1 MAAGRLRIGVG
12 LTALLLLVN
21 LFSRPINACEKEI
34 EDDVCPQREG
44 FDKDCEQRCQQEH
57 PHRLSSA
64 CHLRSTGTLLSF
76 FGIKSF
82 ICKCKLPGQ
91 FCNAANDNTIQR
103 RSFSLQD
110 LTYHSTL
117 VPLSANAACT
127 KPTTSSLSCRDDY
140 GEMECAWQRSEG
152 NWYVAEPRS
161 TMPFAPD
168 EAPSGALLCGFSKRD
183 SKNLAWAMGYRST
196 VFQIS
201 IVFTNITDGDVV
213 LLDDVTAQFNEC
225 STPTKA
231 MPLVSRSNADSS
243 YTVFSIL
250 RGANMTKTS
259 AVGKSVKKPFERRS
273 RNLNGE
279 ATSNK
284 AARRRFCKR
293 GKCMSI
299 VHAASTSTAQLD
311 RMCVGRI
318 GVLQCREKCWKNG
331 VNGKFARCI
340 RQHESPFIKRC
351 LCHMRRSPLHR
362 VDGGSYHENGLSPSK
377 NESFARKEAT
387 DVDWLQATT
396 SWSANLQDQTEIE
409 RNEVL
414 LQENVCARKDGN
426 EMCNRNCKA
435 SHINRWLDM
444 NAVYKNFGNFIIA
457 SKHDQR

>member
-1 MAAGRLRIGVG
+1 
-12 LTALLLLVN
+12 
-21 LFSRPINACEKEI
+21 EI

-44 FDKDCEQRCQQEH
+44 FDKDCEQRCQQEY

-82 ICKCKLPGQ
+82 ICKCKLPEQ
-91 FCNAANDNTIQR
+91 FCNAANENTIQR

-140 GEMECAWQRSEG
+140 GELECAWQRSEG
-152 NWYVAEPRS
+152 EWYVAEPRS
-161 TMPFAPD
+161 TMPFAAG
-168 EAPSGALLCGFSKRD
+168 EAPIRRYLVGVATGGSGTLQLHTCPALCSVDSVNVTAKIWRGPWVSAELCFREDD
-183 SKNLAWAMGYRST
+183 SILCSSLPISNGELVNEVIPQTSH
-196 VFQIS
+196 FQIS

-225 STPTKA
+225 STPAKA
-231 MPLVSRSNADSS
+231 MPLASRSRADSS
-243 YTVFSIL
+243 YTVVRIESHL
-250 RGANMTKTS
+250 KTS
-259 AVGKSVKKPFERRS
+259 VGNSVRKPFARRS
-273 RNLNGE
+273 RNLNDE

-284 AARRRFCKR
+284 RTARRRFCKR
-293 GKCMSI
+293 GECMRI
-299 VHAASTSTAQLD
+299 IHAASTATVQLD

-340 RQHESPFIKRC
+340 RHHESPFIKRC
-351 LCHMRRSPLHR
+351 LCHIRRSPLHH
-362 VDGGSYHENGLSPSK
+362 VDGGSYHENDLSPSK

-387 DVDWLQATT
+387 DVDWLHATT
-396 SWSANLQDQTEIE
+396 SWSANFQDQAEIE

-414 LQENVCARKDGN
+414 IQESVCARKNGD
-426 EMCNRNCKA
+426 EMCNRNCKT
-435 SHINRWLDM
+435 SHIDRL
-444 NAVYKNFGNFIIA
+444 V
-457 SKHDQR
+457 